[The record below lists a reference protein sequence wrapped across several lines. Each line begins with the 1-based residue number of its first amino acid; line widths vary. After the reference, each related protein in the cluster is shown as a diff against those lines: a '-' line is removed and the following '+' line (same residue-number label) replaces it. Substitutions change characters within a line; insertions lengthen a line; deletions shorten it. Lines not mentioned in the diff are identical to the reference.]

1 MTRTRLA
8 DGPAPMQTVGAD
20 PPVTRAE
27 RFERDFLPHLAGVYR
42 AALCLTGDPAAAE
55 DLVVEAFARAYRA
68 VPWCRPGA
76 RRQVWL
82 YRILVSIR
90 REHRPGGRPAAP
102 GRAGDQPPVRRAV
115 RELPEYLRLAIHL
128 ADVDGFSYQ
137 EIAEITG
144 TSAGTVATR
153 VRSARRTLR
162 RRLSTSTEPWP

>member
-1 MTRTRLA
+1 MW
-8 DGPAPMQTVGAD
+8 TVGAD
-20 PPVTRAE
+20 PPVTRAG

-55 DLVVEAFARAYRA
+55 DLAVEAFARAYQA
-68 VPWCRPGA
+68 LPWCRPGA
-76 RRQVWL
+76 SRQVWL
-82 YRILVSIR
+82 YRILVGIR
-90 REHRPGGRPAAP
+90 RDHRPAGRPAAAGP
-102 GRAGDQPPVRRAV
+102 AGDQPPVRQAV

-144 TSAGTVATR
+144 TSAATVATR
-153 VRSARRTLR
+153 VREAGRSLR

>member
-1 MTRTRLA
+1 MW
-8 DGPAPMQTVGAD
+8 MVGAD

-42 AALCLTGDPAAAE
+42 AALCLTGNPAAAE

-68 VPWCRPGA
+68 VRWCRPGA
-76 RRQVWL
+76 SRQVWL

-90 REHRPGGRPAAP
+90 RDHRPAGRPAAP
-102 GRAGDQPPVRRAV
+102 GPAGDQPPPVRRAV

-144 TSAGTVATR
+144 TSAVTVATR
-153 VRSARRTLR
+153 VRDARRSLR